1 MANKKAQYVLVANK
15 DCFNFI
21 IAYEEP
27 QWTIK
32 KADQYPTVPP
42 RITNFF
48 LFPLSIHSPLNEQ
61 EAYLLLFK
69 GHKKKCYSMWQ
80 VALFDHSWHS
90 TRLAITKSI
99 QLLCIQGAKSLV
111 HNFTLQ
117 NHINYILSG
126 RGTSRRCDDGPRRRR
141 LERRREV
148 PGEQAREPPGAR
160 VHVDPRRP

>member
-1 MANKKAQYVLVANK
+1 MNFSMANKKAQYVLVANK

-69 GHKKKCYSMWQ
+69 GHKKNATACGK
-80 VALFDHSWHS
+80 WHYLTIAGIAPDS
-90 TRLAITKSI
+90 PLPNQFSCFAFK
-99 QLLCIQGAKSLV
+99 
-111 HNFTLQ
+111 
-117 NHINYILSG
+117 
-126 RGTSRRCDDGPRRRR
+126 
-141 LERRREV
+141 
-148 PGEQAREPPGAR
+148 EPKA
-160 VHVDPRRP
+160 